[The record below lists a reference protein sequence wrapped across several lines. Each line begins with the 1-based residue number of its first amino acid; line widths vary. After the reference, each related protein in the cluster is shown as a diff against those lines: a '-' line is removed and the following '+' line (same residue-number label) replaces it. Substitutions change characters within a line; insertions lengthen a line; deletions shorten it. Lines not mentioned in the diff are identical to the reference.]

1 MNTLQRYGI
10 QVSEKTV
17 CMGVGSD
24 VCCTEENTQYVY
36 LWKASAIAGMQWHER
51 VVLALEICP
60 PHVTKA
66 LANAVILQQRP
77 VTVDY
82 MEDLLTRTL
91 CQTDVVYKHQGAEP
105 KTSSLIWYEGVAK
118 VNKTLRIG
126 KKFNS

>member
-51 VVLALEICP
+51 VILLYLARELCP
-60 PHVTKA
+60 PHVVKA
-66 LANAVILQQRP
+66 LANAVMLEQRP
-77 VTVDY
+77 ETLDY
-82 MEDLLTRTL
+82 MEDLLIRTL
-91 CQTDVVYKHQGAEP
+91 CHTDVVYKHQDTGQ
-105 KTSSLIWYEGVAK
+105 KTSSLI
-118 VNKTLRIG
+118 LCC
-126 KKFNS
+126 